1 MKVTYTDD
9 CLYDILVDMVSY
21 VQSCQEP
28 TERMAYLKEI
38 AQTGLFHDAIG
49 KVVEINENEVVV
61 VEEY

>member
-1 MKVTYTDD
+1 MKVTYTED
-9 CLYDILVDMVSY
+9 CLVDILVDMVSY

-49 KVVEINENEVVV
+49 KMIDVTDTEVVV
-61 VEEY
+61 TIEY

>member
-1 MKVTYTDD
+1 MKITYTDD
-9 CLYDILVDMVSY
+9 CLVDILVDMVSY

-49 KVVEINENEVVV
+49 KVIEVTEKEIVVTI
-61 VEEY
+61 EY